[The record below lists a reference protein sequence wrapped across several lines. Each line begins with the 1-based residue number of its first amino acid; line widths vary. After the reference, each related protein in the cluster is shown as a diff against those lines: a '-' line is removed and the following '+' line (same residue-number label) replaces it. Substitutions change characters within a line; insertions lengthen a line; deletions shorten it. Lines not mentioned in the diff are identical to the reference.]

1 MTREEL
7 EMMLGEM
14 DPEERE
20 LALAADDAADRLWA
34 YRLRKELGVQ
44 EVVCNPDGDRTKVMI
59 DGVVMDHEQFSEWYA
74 SKQLEKMALG
84 NNDEDTDEP
93 TVLPTDLEIS
103 YDELSRGGYVALPS
117 DVKRYLRRE
126 FGYCL
131 ARDNSN
137 MTIDIQDDDEMVYV
151 HNIAWGRKLTTEEL
165 NNLR

>member
-7 EMMLGEM
+7 EMMLSEM

-20 LALAADDAADRLWA
+20 LALAADDAVDRLWA

-59 DGVVMDHEQFSEWYA
+59 DGVVTDQEQFSEWYA
-74 SKQLEKMALG
+74 SKQLEKMTPG
-84 NNDEDTDEP
+84 NDDEEP

-131 ARDNSN
+131 ARDNN

>member
-1 MTREEL
+1 M
-7 EMMLGEM
+7 
-14 DPEERE
+14 
-20 LALAADDAADRLWA
+20 
-34 YRLRKELGVQ
+34 
-44 EVVCNPDGDRTKVMI
+44 
-59 DGVVMDHEQFSEWYA
+59 
-74 SKQLEKMALG
+74 
-84 NNDEDTDEP
+84 
-93 TVLPTDLEIS
+93 PTDLEIS

-131 ARDNSN
+131 ARDNN

>member
-7 EMMLGEM
+7 EMMLSEM

-20 LALAADDAADRLWA
+20 LAIAADDAADRLWA
-34 YRLRKELGVQ
+34 YRLRKEFGV

-59 DGVVMDHEQFSEWYA
+59 DGVVMDHEEFNIWYMGKQF
-74 SKQLEKMALG
+74 EKIIDG
-84 NNDEDTDEP
+84 GYNC
-93 TVLPTDLEIS
+93 LPTDLEIS
-103 YDELSRGGYVALPS
+103 YEELSNGGYVALPS

-131 ARDNSN
+131 ARDNN

>member
-14 DPEERE
+14 DPEERK

-34 YRLRKELGVQ
+34 YRLRKEFGV

-74 SKQLEKMALG
+74 SKQLEKMTPG
-84 NNDEDTDEP
+84 NDDEKP

-103 YDELSRGGYVALPS
+103 YDELSNGGYGVLPRG
-117 DVKRYLRRE
+117 V
-126 FGYCL
+126 
-131 ARDNSN
+131 
-137 MTIDIQDDDEMVYV
+137 
-151 HNIAWGRKLTTEEL
+151 
-165 NNLR
+165 

>member
-7 EMMLGEM
+7 EMMLNEM

-20 LALAADDAADRLWA
+20 LAIAADDAADRLWA
-34 YRLRKELGVQ
+34 YRLRKEFGV

-59 DGVVMDHEQFSEWYA
+59 DGVVMDHEEFNIWYMGKQF
-74 SKQLEKMALG
+74 EKIIDG
-84 NNDEDTDEP
+84 GYNC
-93 TVLPTDLEIS
+93 LPTDLEIS
-103 YDELSRGGYVALPS
+103 YEELSNGGYVALPS

>member
-20 LALAADDAADRLWA
+20 LAIAADDAADRLWA
-34 YRLRKELGVQ
+34 YRLRKEFGV

-59 DGVVMDHEQFSEWYA
+59 DGVVMDHEEFNIWYMGKQF
-74 SKQLEKMALG
+74 EKII
-84 NNDEDTDEP
+84 DEEYNC
-93 TVLPTDLEIS
+93 LPTDLEIS
-103 YDELSRGGYVALPS
+103 YEELSNGGYVALPS

>member
-7 EMMLGEM
+7 EMMLNEM

-20 LALAADDAADRLWA
+20 LTLAADDAADRLWA
-34 YRLRKELGVQ
+34 YKLRKEFGV

-59 DGVVMDHEQFSEWYA
+59 DGVVMDHEEFNIWYMGKQF
-74 SKQLEKMALG
+74 EKIIDG
-84 NNDEDTDEP
+84 GYNC
-93 TVLPTDLEIS
+93 LPTDLEIS
-103 YDELSRGGYVALPS
+103 YEELSRGGYVALPS
-117 DVKRYLRRE
+117 DVKRYLRKE

-131 ARDNSN
+131 ARDNN

>member
-7 EMMLGEM
+7 EMMLNEM

-20 LALAADDAADRLWA
+20 LAIAADDAADRLWA
-34 YRLRKELGVQ
+34 YKLRKEFGV

-74 SKQLEKMALG
+74 SKQLEKIL
-84 NNDEDTDEP
+84 NSNDDEDNCEEC
-93 TVLPTDLEIS
+93 LPTELEIS
-103 YDELSRGGYVALPS
+103 YEELSNGGYVALPS
-117 DVKRYLRRE
+117 DIKRYLRKE

-131 ARDNSN
+131 ARDNN

>member
-20 LALAADDAADRLWA
+20 LAIAADDAADRLWA
-34 YRLRKELGVQ
+34 YRLRKEFGV

-59 DGVVMDHEQFSEWYA
+59 DGVVMDHEQFNEWYTG
-74 SKQLEKMALG
+74 KQLEKIL
-84 NNDEDTDEP
+84 NSNDDEDNCEEC
-93 TVLPTDLEIS
+93 LPTELEIS
-103 YDELSRGGYVALPS
+103 YDELSNGGYVALPS

-131 ARDNSN
+131 ARNNN

>member
-20 LALAADDAADRLWA
+20 LAIAADDAADRLWA
-34 YRLRKELGVQ
+34 YRLRKEFGV

-59 DGVVMDHEQFSEWYA
+59 DGVVMGHEEFNIWYMGKQF
-74 SKQLEKMALG
+74 EKIL
-84 NNDEDTDEP
+84 NSNDDEDTDEP

-103 YDELSRGGYVALPS
+103 YEELSNGGYVALPS

-131 ARDNSN
+131 ARDNN

>member
-34 YRLRKELGVQ
+34 YKLRKEFGV

-74 SKQLEKMALG
+74 SKQLEKIL
-84 NNDEDTDEP
+84 NRNDDEEP

-103 YDELSRGGYVALPS
+103 YEELSNGGYVALPS
-117 DVKRYLRRE
+117 DVKRYLRKE

-131 ARDNSN
+131 ARDNN

>member
-20 LALAADDAADRLWA
+20 LAIAADDAADRLWA
-34 YRLRKELGVQ
+34 YKLRKEFGV

-74 SKQLEKMALG
+74 SKQLEKIL
-84 NNDEDTDEP
+84 NRNDDEDNCEEC
-93 TVLPTDLEIS
+93 LPTDLEIS
-103 YDELSRGGYVALPS
+103 YDELSNGGYVALPS

-131 ARDNSN
+131 ARDNN

>member
-20 LALAADDAADRLWA
+20 LAIAADDAADRLWA
-34 YRLRKELGVQ
+34 YKLRKEFGV

-59 DGVVMDHEQFSEWYA
+59 DGVVMDQEQFSEWYA
-74 SKQLEKMALG
+74 SKQLEKIL
-84 NNDEDTDEP
+84 NSNDDEEP

-131 ARDNSN
+131 ARDNN

>member
-7 EMMLGEM
+7 EMMLNEM

-34 YRLRKELGVQ
+34 YKLRKEFGVQ

-59 DGVVMDHEQFSEWYA
+59 DGVVMDHEEFNIWYMGKQF
-74 SKQLEKMALG
+74 EKIIDG
-84 NNDEDTDEP
+84 GYNC
-93 TVLPTDLEIS
+93 LPTDLEIS
-103 YDELSRGGYVALPS
+103 YEELSNGGYVALPS

-131 ARDNSN
+131 ARDNN

>member
-7 EMMLGEM
+7 EMMLNEM

-20 LALAADDAADRLWA
+20 LAIAADDAADRLWA
-34 YRLRKELGVQ
+34 YRLRKEFGV

-59 DGVVMDHEQFSEWYA
+59 DGVVMDHEEFNIWYMGKQF
-74 SKQLEKMALG
+74 EKIIDG
-84 NNDEDTDEP
+84 GYNC
-93 TVLPTDLEIS
+93 LPTDLEIS
-103 YDELSRGGYVALPS
+103 YEELSNGGYVALPS
-117 DVKRYLRRE
+117 DIKRYLRKE

-131 ARDNSN
+131 ARDNN

>member
-7 EMMLGEM
+7 EMMLNEM

-34 YRLRKELGVQ
+34 YRLRKEFGV

-59 DGVVMDHEQFSEWYA
+59 DGVVMDHEEFNIWYMGKQF
-74 SKQLEKMALG
+74 EKIIDG
-84 NNDEDTDEP
+84 GYNC
-93 TVLPTDLEIS
+93 LPTDLEIS
-103 YDELSRGGYVALPS
+103 YEELSNGGYVALPS
-117 DVKRYLRRE
+117 DVKRYLRKE

-131 ARDNSN
+131 ARDNN